1 MFDTSIIC
9 IEREEEKEKE
19 RERGREEELLRRVI
33 QNICILN
40 MLTFDV
46 GSVFHSLCQSVTGIA
61 LFIFWI
67 ITQEYNFSQTI
78 L

>member
-19 RERGREEELLRRVI
+19 REREEELVRRVI
-33 QNICILN
+33 QKIGILN